1 MGYRIEIGKIADTIA
16 KELAGYTKDVAE
28 EVKKA
33 SDEVSKKLLA
43 DIKAD
48 APKKTGAYKK
58 AMKVEKMYEDDYEKR
73 NRWCVDPK
81 TGEYRLSHLLEYGHL
96 KRDGINRVKAYPH
109 IGENEQKAVEEFER
123 RLKEAIENAGK

>member
-1 MGYRIEIGKIADTIA
+1 MGNRIEIGKIADTIA
-16 KELAGYTKDVAE
+16 KELALYTKDVAE

-43 DIKAD
+43 DTRAD

-58 AMKVEKMYEDDYEKR
+58 AMKVKKMYEDDYEKR
-73 NRWCVDPK
+73 NRWYVDPK
-81 TGEYRLSHLLEYGHL
+81 TGEYRLSHLLEYGHA
-96 KRDGINRVKAYPH
+96 KRGGGRVKAYPH